1 MHFESLWLT
10 FVRGTHYRCH
20 LESNPF
26 ADPRPPSPLPPLL
39 RTRPPFSRAAIIQCL
54 HNNIEHGVCRPMYQ
68 RFYMVFLRGDAVPP
82 VLQHD
87 HLWGGGTLTLLL
99 VPGGYGVRR
108 AVQGRLGPQCRH
120 GSVSVVQVVVEYR
133 PESMRILQQ
142 PCPVSGR
149 R

>member
-1 MHFESLWLT
+1 MDVCGGPNTVLILNLT
-10 FVRGTHYRCH
+10 
-20 LESNPF
+20 
-26 ADPRPPSPLPPLL
+26 PSRTLTPLPY
-39 RTRPPFSRAAIIQCL
+39 PPHSTPHPTPNSRANIMKCL
-54 HNNIEHGVCRPMYQ
+54 HNNIEHGVCRPMHQ
-68 RFYMVFLRGDAVPP
+68 RFYVVLLRGDAVPP

-133 PESMRILQQ
+133 HGSVHILQQ
-142 PCPVSGR
+142 PCFVSGR